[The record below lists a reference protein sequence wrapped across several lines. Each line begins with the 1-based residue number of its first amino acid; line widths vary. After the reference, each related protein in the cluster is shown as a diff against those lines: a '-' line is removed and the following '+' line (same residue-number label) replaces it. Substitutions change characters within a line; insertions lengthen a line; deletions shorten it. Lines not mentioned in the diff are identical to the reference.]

1 MASVMI
7 ENEVSFVFLEARS
20 GKEVQTG
27 LISNDALNDGSSL
40 ASLPSYL
47 VSYLLSVDSRTAR
60 RSSTMK

>member
-1 MASVMI
+1 MI

-27 LISNDALNDGSSL
+27 LISNDALNDESSL